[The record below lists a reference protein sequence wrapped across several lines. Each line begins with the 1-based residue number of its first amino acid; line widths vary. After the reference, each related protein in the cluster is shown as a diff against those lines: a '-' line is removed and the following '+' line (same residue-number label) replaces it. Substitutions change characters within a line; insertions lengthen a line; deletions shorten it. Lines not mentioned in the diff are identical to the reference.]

1 MYQIIS
7 AIGQSS
13 EPGSAWEQISV
24 IGKSISALSSEYS
37 EIYLEVS
44 NPYWDSHRT
53 VIFSELLAIVKNTS
67 VTLEEFLVSIGNAA
81 IVSHKKRASIVEG
94 SASYSDAFY
103 AGYKLSRAR
112 YSYSPEHIPNPEEAD
127 TLILQKQGINT
138 MDFHKYCLV
147 NVNGLFYRTDA
158 DSKYVYIK
166 GACDSMNYCGRN
178 EVGILSFAKL
188 GAIETVGITKEM
200 LTRAH
205 PNQPFSN
212 QIVISSPV
220 NPGKRTAALVFGGY
234 LMLLDNMS
242 FVRRS
247 EDSFVLDVQNIA
259 LLARYYESRKVIDM
273 GFLGLETSGKDKMQ
287 ISRAQLT
294 SDETLT
300 KWLTHALSFLVF
312 IDTDNIHVERT
323 QLPDTKSHGQYIANQ
338 EPKELIVFGT
348 GLSAVYWKQND
359 EGRWLISASDNAYK
373 DYLSD
378 SADEKMSPMPADNA
392 KPWVAQKYRR
402 AYLTSISTQKVVLS

>member
-7 AIGQSS
+7 CIGQSS
-13 EPGSAWEQISV
+13 EPGSAWEHISV

-37 EIYLEVS
+37 EIYLQVS
-44 NPYWDSHRT
+44 NPYWKSSRT
-53 VIFSELLAIVKNTS
+53 VIFSELLKIVKNTS
-67 VTLEEFLVSIGNAA
+67 VTLTEFFDSIGNST
-81 IVSHKKRASIVEG
+81 IVSHEKSASIVEG
-94 SASYSDAFY
+94 STSYCDAFY

-112 YSYSPEHIPNPEEAD
+112 YSYSPEHVPNPEEAD
-127 TLILQKQGINT
+127 TLIMQKQGVNAK
-138 MDFHKYCLV
+138 DFYKYCLV

-158 DSKYVYIK
+158 DSKYVYVK
-166 GACDSMNYCGRN
+166 GAYDSMSYCGRN
-178 EVGILSFAKL
+178 EVGVLSFAKV

-200 LTRAH
+200 LSRAH
-205 PNQPFSN
+205 PDQPYAN
-212 QIVISSPV
+212 QIVIKSPV

-242 FVRRS
+242 FVLCA
-247 EDSFVLDVQNIA
+247 EDTFVLDVQNIA

-273 GFLGLETSGKDKMQ
+273 DFLGIETSGDDKMQ

-323 QLPDTKSHGQYIANQ
+323 QLPETRSYGQYITGQ
-338 EPKELIVFGT
+338 EPKELIIFGT
-348 GLSAVYWKQND
+348 GLAAVYWKQFD
-359 EGRWLISASDNAYK
+359 EGRWLISTGDNTYK
-373 DYLSD
+373 EYLSD
-378 SADEKMSPMPADNA
+378 TVPESMTPMPADNA
-392 KPWVAQKYRR
+392 KPWVAQKYRL
-402 AYLTSISTQKVVLS
+402 AYQLSISTQKVVLA